1 MGFLVVEAF
10 AKRCRLR
17 FSPWE
22 RRARVGTA
30 VAEGV
35 PVAVAEPLTY
45 MNRSGNAVR
54 LLLARWNL
62 TQKALLVVHDDL
74 DLPEGEIRI
83 RRKGRSGGH
92 NGVQSIIDALGTE
105 QFLRVK
111 VGIGRPPAGEDPVAF
126 VLDGYTERE
135 FARALEIAERAA
147 EAVAWVA
154 QGKIEEGMR
163 RFH

>member
-10 AKRCRLR
+10 AKRCGLR
-17 FSPWE
+17 FSSWE
-22 RRARVGTA
+22 RRARAGTA
-30 VAEGV
+30 VSEGV
-35 PVAVAEPLTY
+35 PVAVAEPMTY
-45 MNRSGNAVR
+45 MNRSGAAVR
-54 LLLARWNL
+54 LLLARWGL
-62 TQKALLVVHDDL
+62 TPKALLVVHDDM

-92 NGVQSIIDALGTE
+92 NGVQSVIDAVGTE

-111 VGIGRPPAGEDPVAF
+111 VGIGRPPRGEDPVAF
-126 VLDGYTERE
+126 VLSGYTEKE
-135 FARALEIAERAA
+135 YARALEIAEHAA